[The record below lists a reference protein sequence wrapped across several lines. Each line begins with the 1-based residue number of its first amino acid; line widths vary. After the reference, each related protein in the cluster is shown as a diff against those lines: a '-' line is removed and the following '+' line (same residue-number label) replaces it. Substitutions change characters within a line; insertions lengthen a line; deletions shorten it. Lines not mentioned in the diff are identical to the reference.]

1 MKRVIAILL
10 ASLLLGLVPAAQ
22 AEAKTFKNCTDLR
35 KSYKYGVSLS
45 GTMLNKGAGPILTP
59 KSNATVYRL
68 NKRLDTDRDNI
79 VCEVV
84 RPKPAPKPTSEP
96 ASQAPATQP
105 PVAKNPF
112 ITPFPTV
119 FTSQELVSAALLSV
133 KSFMDSASKSKP
145 VKLAFENTIPEVERV
160 WITKLVNTTMAS
172 LPFQAGQEPV
182 VIVGSTDAFIQT
194 TIKQNGLS
202 GNDPTWWCGSE
213 TTYER
218 YCAGSFW
225 AAMNYKDSIEKGYAI
240 RDTGKRAV
248 VAHEIYHVWHKS
260 IDGSPLNNNR
270 DPRSAGAEPLWFRE
284 GMANFMGFAIAHH
297 DGATTYAAGRANQVD
312 PYMRS
317 SSVPLREHIGSEI
330 NPYGIG
336 QAASEYLVASIGVD
350 RVLDM
355 YRKLGSGKSFA
366 VAFEESSGFPLN
378 DFYSKFEAA
387 RKNF

>member
-10 ASLLLGLVPAAQ
+10 ATLLLGLVPAAQ
-22 AEAKTFKNCTDLR
+22 AEAKTFKNCTDLQ
-35 KSYKYGVSLS
+35 KNYKYGVSLS
-45 GTMLNKGAGPILTP
+45 GTMLNKGAGPIFTP

-84 RPKPAPKPTSEP
+84 RPKPAPKPNSEP
-96 ASQAPATQP
+96 ASQAPGTQP

-119 FTSQELVSAALLSV
+119 FTSQELVSAALASV

-145 VKLAFENTIPEVERV
+145 VKLAFENTIPEAERV
-160 WITKLVNTTMAS
+160 WITKLVSTAMAS

-194 TIKQNGLS
+194 TLKQNGRS
-202 GNDPTWWCGSE
+202 GYDPNWWCGSE

-240 RDTGKRAV
+240 SDTGKRAV
-248 VAHEIYHVWHKS
+248 VAHEIFHVWHKS
-260 IDGSPLNNNR
+260 VDGSPGDNNR
-270 DPRSAGAEPLWFRE
+270 DPRSTGAEPLWFRE

-297 DGATTYAAGRANQVD
+297 DSATTYAAGRANQVD

-317 SSVPLREHIGSEI
+317 SSVPLSEHIGREI

-350 RVLDM
+350 RALDI
-355 YRKLGSGKSFA
+355 YRKLGSGKAFA
-366 VAFEESSGFPLN
+366 VAFEESSGISLN

>member
-1 MKRVIAILL
+1 
-10 ASLLLGLVPAAQ
+10 
-22 AEAKTFKNCTDLR
+22 
-35 KSYKYGVSLS
+35 
-45 GTMLNKGAGPILTP
+45 
-59 KSNATVYRL
+59 
-68 NKRLDTDRDNI
+68 
-79 VCEVV
+79 
-84 RPKPAPKPTSEP
+84 
-96 ASQAPATQP
+96 
-105 PVAKNPF
+105 
-112 ITPFPTV
+112 
-119 FTSQELVSAALLSV
+119 
-133 KSFMDSASKSKP
+133 
-145 VKLAFENTIPEVERV
+145 LAFENTIPEAERV

-202 GNDPTWWCGSE
+202 GNDPNWWCGSE

-284 GMANFMGFAIAHH
+284 GMASFMGNAIAHH
-297 DGATTYAAGRANQVD
+297 DGATTYSVGRANQVD
-312 PYMRS
+312 TYMRS
-317 SSVPLREHIGSEI
+317 SSVPLSEHIGSEI

-350 RVLDM
+350 RALDI